1 MVARGNSR
9 EKKVQLLLLEM
20 GKQIFF
26 INVWST
32 WLTLANY

>member
-20 GKQIFF
+20 GKQIFS
-26 INVWST
+26 ST
-32 WLTLANY
+32 FGLPG